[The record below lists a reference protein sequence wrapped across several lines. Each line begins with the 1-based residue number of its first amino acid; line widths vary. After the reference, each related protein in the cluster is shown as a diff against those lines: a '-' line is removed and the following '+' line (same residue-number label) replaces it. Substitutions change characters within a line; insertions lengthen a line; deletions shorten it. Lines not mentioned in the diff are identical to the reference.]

1 MFKSISLCSQELH
14 VQKKSSFT
22 GKSVTDK
29 SKFRPAL
36 VDNST
41 GQRIEVGGVYTGL
54 YDFPDGK
61 DTGLRY
67 GAIRQINPDVTEV
80 DATMEYLQGEVENIK
95 RNVQMDIEKAR
106 EDVIE
111 SFKKDS
117 NNKSN
122 IHGGENG

>member
-1 MFKSISLCSQELH
+1 MFNPISLCSLDLH

-29 SKFRPAL
+29 SKFRPSL

-54 YDFPDGK
+54 YDFPDGN

-67 GAIRQINPDVTEV
+67 GAIRQINPDITEV
-80 DATMEYLQGEVENIK
+80 DASMEFLQGEVNNIK
-95 RNVQMDIEKAR
+95 RDVQVDIEQAKKDAV
-106 EDVIE
+106 D
-111 SFKKDS
+111 SFKKDT
-117 NNKSN
+117 N
-122 IHGGENG
+122 IKTNFQGGENG

>member
-1 MFKSISLCSQELH
+1 MYRSISLCNIDLH
-14 VQKKSSFT
+14 VQEKSTFT

-29 SKFRPAL
+29 SKFRPTL

-80 DATMEYLQGEVENIK
+80 DATMEYLQNEVENIK
-95 RNVQMDIEKAR
+95 RNVQMDIEQVQK
-106 EDVIE
+106 DYVE
-111 SFKKDS
+111 SVEKLS

-122 IHGGENG
+122 IQGGENG

>member
-1 MFKSISLCSQELH
+1 MFKSIFLCNEELH

-29 SKFRPAL
+29 SKFRPTL

-54 YDFPDGK
+54 YDFDDGK

-67 GAIRQINPDVTEV
+67 GAIRQINPDITEV

-95 RNVQMDIEKAR
+95 RDVQMDIEQVKK
-106 EDVIE
+106 DIIE
-111 SFKKDS
+111 SVKKDS
-117 NNKSN
+117 NNKTSFQ
-122 IHGGENG
+122 GGENG